1 MLKHET
7 LIKKMTIEEKA
18 SMLSGKNFWETRDI
32 EYLNIPSMFLADG
45 PHGLRRQAKSADHL
59 GLNPSLKAT
68 CFPTSATIANSF
80 DKKIAYAVGVALG
93 KEAIDQQVNVLL
105 GPGTNIK
112 RNPLCGRNFEYF
124 SEDPYLS
131 GVLASSVI
139 QGIQTQGV
147 AACVK
152 HYAANNQ
159 EYRRLVINSNI
170 DERALREIYLTPF
183 EMAVKEGKVKTLMSA
198 YNKVNGSYA
207 NESTYLLNQVLRKEW
222 QYNGLVITDWGGS
235 NDRISGLKATNE
247 IEMPSTGYE
256 TNYDVIKAVQ
266 AGLIE
271 ESLVDEAVDRI
282 IDLALETTKA
292 LNTKTEIDY
301 QAHHALAT
309 KAHESSIVLL
319 RNEDHILP
327 LNKTDKVGFIG
338 DLLIHPRYQG
348 AGSSKVNPYYIEH
361 TLDIVKL
368 YPFDYQGFEKGY
380 NRLKQTPS
388 KSLEYKAIQLAKKVD
403 KVVLYIGLDEASEAE
418 GVDRPSMK
426 LPQNQ
431 LDLIKKVAAVNPN
444 VIAVIHAGSQVEIDF
459 DKSVKGL
466 LNGYLGGQGYAKAL
480 LNVLTGKVNPSG
492 RFSETLPYVYEDNPS
507 SHNFPGDETDVNYEE
522 SIYVGY
528 RYYEKYAV
536 PVKYP
541 FGYGLSYTT
550 FLFTNLKADHQ
561 EVTFDITN
569 TGELDGSV
577 VAQLYVGQKDTP
589 IDKPI
594 KELKGFEKVFIEKGQ
609 TVSVKIPFDAYTF
622 RYFDVDQKQFEVIEG
637 TYQLYVGNSIEDIKL
652 ETSIEVI
659 GSIKA
664 VDVKSKAQ
672 IMIIKKAEPNSQP
685 KVKKKKIH
693 VHYNTTVVELKHAKG
708 FTGRL
713 FANTILFAHLILVK
727 FNKRTKAN
735 TLMMG
740 VMHQPMRSLSRMT
753 SGTLSFKQ
761 LDGLIM
767 MFNGHLFKGLK
778 HIIKYNKEKKQFKK
792 KEIERIKQTKLAIHL
807 DGKQKVH

>member
-159 EYRRLVINSNI
+159 EYRRIVINSNI

-388 KSLEYKAIQLAKKVD
+388 KSLEHKAIQLAKKVD

-444 VIAVIHAGSQVEIDF
+444 VIVVIHAGSQVEIDF

-659 GSIKA
+659 GSIKT

-685 KVKKKKIH
+685 KVKKKKIN

-713 FANTILFAHLILVK
+713 FANTILFAHLILIK

-767 MFNGHLFKGLK
+767 MFNGHFFKGLK
-778 HIIKYNKEKKQFKK
+778 YIIKYNKEKKQFKK

-807 DGKQKVH
+807 DGKQKIH